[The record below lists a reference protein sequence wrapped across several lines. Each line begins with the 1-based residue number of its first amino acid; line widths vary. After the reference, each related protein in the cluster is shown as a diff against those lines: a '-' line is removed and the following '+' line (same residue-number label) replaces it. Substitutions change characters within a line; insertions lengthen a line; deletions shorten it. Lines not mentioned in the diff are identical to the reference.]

1 MGVTHVVLIGTLA
14 VAGSQGFSRKPE
26 SAQPQVPA
34 TELVPLGK
42 SPYNGIFRAPV
53 QDPSLRN
60 RVVPV
65 PQNKTAEMRPRIVC
79 GMVVIPVKPDAD
91 PRMVVQAPKDDRP
104 REYKIKK
111 IVPRLCNE

>member
-14 VAGSQGFSRKPE
+14 IAGSQGISRKPQ
-26 SAQPQVPA
+26 SGQPEVPA
-34 TELVPLGK
+34 RELVPPGK
-42 SPYNGIFRAPV
+42 SPYHRIFRAPA

-60 RVVPV
+60 RGVPV
-65 PQNKTAEMRPRIVC
+65 PQNKNAEMQPRVVC

-91 PRMVVQAPKDDRP
+91 PRMVVQAPADDKQ